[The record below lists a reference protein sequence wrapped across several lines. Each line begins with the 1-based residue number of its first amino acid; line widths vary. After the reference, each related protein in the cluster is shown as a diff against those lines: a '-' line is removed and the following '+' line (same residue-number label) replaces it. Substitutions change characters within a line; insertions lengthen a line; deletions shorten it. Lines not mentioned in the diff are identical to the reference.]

1 MIELTHDG
9 EIVAAA
15 LAVAALCVPLW
26 IFAKARR
33 NGGVAEL
40 PSALVSFLLFGFG
53 GGALSPGL
61 IIIASD
67 TYNKAAL
74 IEHERCHQHQML
86 RDGYWTWLSRYVF
99 DLRWRQQYEVE
110 AYRVW
115 VQHSPDDLMRCAR
128 DLVNGYD
135 LLLTFD
141 GAVKLLT
148 GDTAKYFDRNL
159 GI

>member
-1 MIELTHDG
+1 MIELTPDG

-74 IEHERCHQHQML
+74 IEHEMCHQRQML
-86 RDGYWTWLSRYVF
+86 RHGYLTWIWRYVF
-99 DLRWRQQYEVE
+99 DLGWRQRYEVE

-115 VQHSPDDLMRCAR
+115 VQHTPGDLGRCAR
-128 DLVNGYD
+128 DLVNGYELGVSID
-135 LLLTFD
+135 EAVLLLTETEN
-141 GAVKLLT
+141 A
-148 GDTAKYFDRNL
+148 A
-159 GI
+159 